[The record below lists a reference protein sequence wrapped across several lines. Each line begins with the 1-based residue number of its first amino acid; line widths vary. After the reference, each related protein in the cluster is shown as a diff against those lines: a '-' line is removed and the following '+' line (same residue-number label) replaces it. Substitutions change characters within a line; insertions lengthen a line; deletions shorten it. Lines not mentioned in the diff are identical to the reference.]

1 MHTRVHAGN
10 ACVNA
15 FISTRAP
22 ARFHVSLLFPLV
34 NETRGWG
41 EEEGRGGGGGGR
53 DGREGDHPRGNGGNR
68 RERKRDEH
76 RIKREEARDERWRWG
91 QVVSCAVKQED

>member
-1 MHTRVHAGN
+1 M
-10 ACVNA
+10 
-15 FISTRAP
+15 FPSY
-22 ARFHVSLLFPLV
+22 SLLL
-34 NETRGWG
+34 TRHGDRGWG
-41 EEEGRGGGGGGR
+41 EEEGRGGRGGGR

-76 RIKREEARDERWRWG
+76 RIKREEARYERWRWG